1 MDLMTGMID
10 MMIGFGCILAT
21 IVYRDTHG
29 PFFFLGSDSEK
40 ASGMIWSKLHLIVF
54 AAQHVTPCCK
64 STLLEKTQ

>member
-40 ASGMIWSKLHLIVF
+40 ASGMIWSKTSFNSI
-54 AAQHVTPCCK
+54 CR
-64 STLLEKTQ
+64 STCDTVL